1 MKAPAPDLADALVM
15 RLDARGCLVRLEEGR
30 ADVPGDGRT
39 LWCAVAGRVHLRDRA
54 GQKAPV
60 AVGDRVRVRVGGS
73 GGGGYAV
80 AELYARRSLLSR
92 PAAHQGRVE
101 HVLAANVDQVL
112 IVSAA
117 ADPPFNPALVDRFLA
132 VVEWSRLAALLVVNK
147 ADLMADEPP
156 ELATYRALGY
166 PVLGV
171 SATSGAG
178 VAELR
183 AALLGRTSVVAGH
196 SGVGKSSLLNAV
208 EPGVGLAVGRVNEVS
223 GRGKH
228 TTTAAVLIPLSGGGA
243 VIDTAGV
250 REFGLFNIPARELS
264 WLFRDLAAV
273 APGCRFP
280 DCSHTHEPG
289 CAVSL
294 AVQDGR
300 VAAFRYDSYLKIL
313 ESMG

>member
-1 MKAPAPDLADALVM
+1 MKAPAPDLADALVL
-15 RLDARGCLVRLEEGR
+15 RLDARGCLVRLEEAR
-30 ADVPGDGRT
+30 PDVPGDGRT
-39 LWCAVAGRVHLRDRA
+39 LWCAVSGRVHLRDRT

-60 AVGDRVRVRVGGS
+60 AVGDRVRVRVGGT
-73 GGGGYAV
+73 GGSAV
-80 AELYARRSLLSR
+80 AELHARRSLLSR

-112 IVSAA
+112 IVSSA

-132 VVEWSRLAALLVVNK
+132 VVEWSRLTALLVVNK
-147 ADLMADEPP
+147 ADLVACEPP
-156 ELATYRALGY
+156 ELAVYRALGY
-166 PVLGV
+166 PALLV
-171 SATSGAG
+171 SAATGAG
-178 VAELR
+178 VPELR
-183 AALLGRTSVVAGH
+183 AALVGRTSVVAGH

-228 TTTAAVLIPLSGGGA
+228 TTTAALLIPLSGGGA

-250 REFGLFNIPARELS
+250 REFGLFNVPARELT

-273 APGCRFP
+273 APLCRFP

-289 CAVSL
+289 CAVGV
-294 AVQDGR
+294 AVEDGR
-300 VAAFRYDSYLKIL
+300 IAAFRYDSYLKIL